1 MNINIAKPHGIFWG
15 NNSPGTG
22 NLLFQS
28 HLVLDKDG
36 KGRETNPSVREFF
49 EDQQLGS
56 YDAEKIS
63 KVAVEGMLHAVARL
77 AVQAEFASPKKL
89 GVRKSRVQG
98 FCKLES
104 ICPISKHSHFFIFP
118 CLNIDWPN
126 TSVDHPFITPETVN
140 VTE

>member
-1 MNINIAKPHGIFWG
+1 MYWILTLQNHTESFGG

-77 AVQAEFASPKKL
+77 AVQAEFASPKKT
-89 GVRKSRVQG
+89 GCKKIKSAGIQQTG
-98 FCKLES
+98 EHL
-104 ICPISKHSHFFIFP
+104 SHLKTLKFLFFFP
-118 CLNIDWPN
+118 
-126 TSVDHPFITPETVN
+126 V
-140 VTE
+140 

>member
-1 MNINIAKPHGIFWG
+1 MYRYLVFITIFVAYLYVLSCELILNINIAKPHGIFWG

-63 KVAVEGMLHAVARL
+63 KVAVEGMLHLVA
-77 AVQAEFASPKKL
+77 
-89 GVRKSRVQG
+89 
-98 FCKLES
+98 
-104 ICPISKHSHFFIFP
+104 
-118 CLNIDWPN
+118 
-126 TSVDHPFITPETVN
+126 
-140 VTE
+140 

>member
-63 KVAVEGMLHAVARL
+63 KVAVEGMFHAVARL
-77 AVQAEFASPKKL
+77 AVQAEFVSPKKT
-89 GVRKSRVQG
+89 GCKKIKSAGIRQTG
-98 FCKLES
+98 EHLSHLKTLKFLFFS
-104 ICPISKHSHFFIFP
+104 LSKH
-118 CLNIDWPN
+118 
-126 TSVDHPFITPETVN
+126 
-140 VTE
+140 